1 MVKGCQLFL
10 CSLSGPKQLYKSQA
24 KTIRW
29 HLFKQL
35 KPDQGVEKLPTT
47 LGVWLEHILVW
58 SQDLVVNPLV
68 PDSLW
73 RCYPSRL
80 DFFIYIFLWYFFNN
94 PLVPDPVTL
103 GWQMQDG
110 KLLLLLTKEAP
121 APEAV
126 LQLIR
131 CNCGSTN
138 VESTNKCSRGCSCKR
153 NNLVCTEMCNCAG
166 DDKCQNTE
174 PIVIGLDN
182 KSQRM
187 TMTEYL
193 CLNITP
199 GPVRDRCVLTRHCE

>member
-10 CSLSGPKQLYKSQA
+10 CSLSGPKQLHISQA

-68 PDSLW
+68 PD
-73 RCYPSRL
+73 
-80 DFFIYIFLWYFFNN
+80 
-94 PLVPDPVTL
+94 PVTF

-138 VESTNKCSRGCSCKR
+138 VESTNKCSSGCSCKR

-182 KSQRM
+182 NSQRM